1 MGWGEGVS
9 LMNLNKLRTFIH
21 VVESGSISQAAQDLF
36 RTQPAISSALKDLE
50 AEIGLKLFERR
61 NARIFVTP
69 EGKDLYEYSCQ
80 RIRELDDKADRLR
93 SDLRELSGTIR
104 LGILNDFSSFISAD
118 LIVGFRQQFPRVKF
132 QLHSWSTEAMEVAML
147 EGELDFAMMVGYE
160 QRELFDRAP
169 VYEFQREPMAAPSYL
184 KRVAA
189 ITAYEDLLNMDLLGL
204 GPRLGS
210 FRFWYKK
217 NGKGSLESVIDKIVP
232 AVTADDIRDFNSLIV
247 SGLGIGLCYR
257 ELVQTELN
265 RRQLVRLFP
274 DAKPLQM
281 ILDISRR
288 KTRSNSLL
296 MERFWDY
303 MVTRGEAALS
313 H

>member
-147 EGELDFAMMVGYE
+147 EGGALVGHDE
-160 QRELFDRAP
+160 VSVHACGD
-169 VYEFQREPMAAPSYL
+169 AAADH
-184 KRVAA
+184 R
-189 ITAYEDLLNMDLLGL
+189 TMDG
-204 GPRLGS
+204 
-210 FRFWYKK
+210 
-217 NGKGSLESVIDKIVP
+217 
-232 AVTADDIRDFNSLIV
+232 A
-247 SGLGIGLCYR
+247 
-257 ELVQTELN
+257 N
-265 RRQLVRLFP
+265 RRDLEI
-274 DAKPLQM
+274 A
-281 ILDISRR
+281 
-288 KTRSNSLL
+288 
-296 MERFWDY
+296 
-303 MVTRGEAALS
+303 
-313 H
+313 